1 MKAIKNPK
9 ASHLSFKA
17 GFWSLAD
24 GADACYH
31 VTPNLNSILKSGQIS
46 SRFFRNE
53 QRQTLGGSHDV
64 SISVYNNI
72 TSAKNTLLYLYRV
85 WQRVH
90 GELTDERLRTQF
102 GVTNVPYS
110 NDANETLNQL
120 VSQFNSKYPIVFGD
134 KWAYDIAKDD
144 LALIV
149 LQNTSKYV
157 FINKLWHH
165 RTCLIDIAMYPDM
178 IDVFERSSSDCYLK
192 GAYLSTTFYTKIK
205 SNIQANKRYFESSD
219 LDLHSNSEFFDH
231 VFGYWRVNLRR
242 NESGIYTF
250 GNISF
255 DLNSQQIPINE
266 VCEYCANEDEI
277 RIFRPI
283 PSTQFE
289 AIISVEDVLEEA
301 TRLNGGTEPLFWNCS
316 WNQDSNFEFGASS
329 FKFIN
334 TEPFKIEPFV
344 QKINSFDLAFDDKDL
359 MHLTLFNTQ
368 MNLRCALTEISSTPK
383 WAISKELL
391 PNDRRLNFFFYE
403 PIKPTELPSL
413 SNFDVSFE
421 MINSNDPLLSNSICE
436 FEFKDFGRECY
447 LVDFYKQLTAATPLV
462 YINTDEIKGLAS
474 GKELLRSAR
483 KIRQPQVPVLIL
495 SSRKT

>member
-9 ASHLSFKA
+9 ASHLNFKA

-31 VTPNLNSILKSGQIS
+31 VTPNLSAILKSRQIS

-53 QRQTLGGSHDV
+53 QRQTLGGRHDV

-102 GVTNVPYS
+102 GVTNVPNS
-110 NDANETLNQL
+110 NDANEILSQL
-120 VSQFNSKYPIVFGD
+120 VSEFNSNYPVVFGD
-134 KWAYDIAKDD
+134 KWAYEIAKDD

-165 RTCLIDIAMYPDM
+165 RTCLIDIASYPDL
-178 IDVFERSSSDCYLK
+178 IDIFERSSNNCYLK
-192 GAYLSTTFYTKIK
+192 GAYLSTNFYCDIM
-205 SNIQANKRYFESSD
+205 SNIRANKLYFESSD
-219 LDLHSNSEFFDH
+219 RAFSSKDDFFVQ
-231 VFGYWRVNLRR
+231 VFGYWGVSLAKK
-242 NESGIYTF
+242 ESGIYNF

-255 DLNSQQIPINE
+255 DLNPQQIPIDE
-266 VCEYCANEDEI
+266 ICEYCGNEDEI

-289 AIISVEDVLEEA
+289 AVISVEDVLEEA

-316 WNQDSNFEFGASS
+316 WTQDSNFEFGTSS

-334 TEPFKIEPFV
+334 LEPFKIEPFV
-344 QKINSFDLAFDDKDL
+344 QKINSFDLAFDDYDL

-368 MNLRCALTEISSTPK
+368 MNLTSALLELSSIPN
-383 WAISKELL
+383 WAVFKALL
-391 PNDRRLNFFFYE
+391 PKDRRLAFFHYPFQ
-403 PIKPTELPSL
+403 KPTELPSL

-421 MINSNDPLLSNSICE
+421 MINSDDPLLSASICDYE
-436 FEFKDFGRECY
+436 FSDFNQDR
-447 LVDFYKQLTAATPLV
+447 LVEFYKQLTAATPLV

-474 GKELLRSAR
+474 GKKLLQSAR
-483 KIRQPQVPVLIL
+483 EIRQPQVPVLIL
-495 SSRKT
+495 SSRKS